1 MQQWCP
7 CSVSLKVSRGNASIT
22 CIPDFPLFMDWQS
35 RFSSWAHLNPLLLL
49 FNSILSI
56 HLSEENPL
64 NRTSIKTEKES
75 PYFKIHKIIQILIEE
90 RIWVIGTEMNNIKW
104 KSPIVLKKKDKID
117 FNMHM
122 SFLTQNQTIAS
133 LSSLL
138 YSHCCLF
145 NNSFWYFVI
154 CQNVPLWSHR
164 LLTTL

>member
-1 MQQWCP
+1 MK
-7 CSVSLKVSRGNASIT
+7 SLYYLH
-22 CIPDFPLFMDWQS
+22 PLIFHYLVDWQS
-35 RFSSWAHLNPLLLL
+35 RFSSWAHLNPLLPL
-49 FNSILSI
+49 FNSTASI
-56 HLSEENPL
+56 HSSEENPL
-64 NRTSIKTEKES
+64 NSTSIKTEKES
-75 PYFKIHKIIQILIEE
+75 LYFYNTQNYINSHRRKNLGHRHRNEYHQLEE
-90 RIWVIGTEMNNIKW
+90 
-104 KSPIVLKKKDKID
+104 SHVLEKKKAKID
-117 FNMHM
+117 FSIHM